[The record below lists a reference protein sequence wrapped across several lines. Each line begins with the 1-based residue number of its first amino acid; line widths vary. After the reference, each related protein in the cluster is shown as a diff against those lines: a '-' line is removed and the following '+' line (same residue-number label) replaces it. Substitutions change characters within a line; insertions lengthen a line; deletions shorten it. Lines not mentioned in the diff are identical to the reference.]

1 MSNTETKGYK
11 MTTYTY
17 RLESWF
23 DGDTEHTVT
32 YGKGGWDSK
41 QARKNRDAAL
51 RRTDKVEGLNAFAGV
66 VTDEEAAKAS

>member
-1 MSNTETKGYK
+1 MSNTNREDKT

-41 QARKNRDAAL
+41 QARRNRDAAL

-66 VTDEEAAKAS
+66 ITDEDVNA